1 MVKQKYRL
9 YFKFCL
15 LTFDFCLN
23 VMFEKLK
30 QIKKLQEIQGALK
43 NEKIDSGRNGVKIFM
58 NGKLEIEDV
67 QLNPD
72 LSVQEQEKAVKDCVN
87 DAMKKAQTAVA
98 KKMQS
103 MGMGGFGM

>member
-1 MVKQKYRL
+1 
-9 YFKFCL
+9 
-15 LTFDFCLN
+15 
-23 VMFEKLK
+23 MFEKLK

-43 NEKIDSGRNGVKIFM
+43 NEKIENEKNGVKVFM

-67 QLNPD
+67 QLNPELAIPD
-72 LSVQEQEKAVKDCVN
+72 QEKAIKDCVN
-87 DAMKKAQTAVA
+87 DAMKKAQMVVA

>member
-1 MVKQKYRL
+1 
-9 YFKFCL
+9 
-15 LTFDFCLN
+15 
-23 VMFEKLK
+23 MFEKLK

-43 NEKIDSGRNGVKIFM
+43 NEKIDSERNGVKVFM

-72 LSVQEQEKAVKDCVN
+72 LSLQEQEKAVKDCVN
-87 DAMKKAQTAVA
+87 DAMKKAQMAVA

>member
-1 MVKQKYRL
+1 
-9 YFKFCL
+9 
-15 LTFDFCLN
+15 
-23 VMFEKLK
+23 MFEKLK

-43 NEKIDSGRNGVKIFM
+43 NEKIDSERNGVKVFM

-72 LSVQEQEKAVKDCVN
+72 LSLQEQEKAVKDCVN
-87 DAMKKAQTAVA
+87 DAMKKAQMAVA

-103 MGMGGFGM
+103 MGMGGLGL